1 MIFFVIILIMAVLA
15 ACSGSESSP
24 TPVPTPLPSAT
35 PSQAPTF
42 SPVPATSVIEQAV
55 LGEKPT
61 LSTKAGICSGAENI
75 VLSNGHILTMDDNDS
90 IASSVRIE
98 NDRFVAVGE
107 FATGDVEVI
116 AGDCV
121 IDLGGRTVTPGL
133 IDSHIHLEQPSQAPG
148 HFLSGIETASSIPE
162 PLTKLADLAATLP
175 SGEFITAVGGLGPPQ
190 FTEGRFPTLGEL
202 DTVSPNHPVYLQAGF
217 RDPSVTNTLGK
228 EHFDAAGVSVS
239 ESGAIGQAG
248 PALTALIQNQTDA
261 EARTA
266 ALEYM
271 EYASSVGLTTAVDQG
286 CCFWFGVNLPADQV
300 HGYQTYYDLWEQGKL
315 SLRLRFGG
323 GGTPGPNG
331 LPKAVAIR
339 DAAMD
344 SIGEEDDMLRIV
356 GVGEFTVGGFGQ
368 TSGVSFV
375 EAFGQI
381 AERGLTLSQHSISAE
396 EHQAH
401 IPAFEAVNAN
411 IPIADLRWSSDRG
424 FRLTR
429 EHLSRLKDIG
439 SGIIVSNTA
448 YLPITPFSGAAPY
461 RDILDIGVRAG
472 ASLDSSNISTL
483 NPWLNIYF
491 MVAGK
496 YVTGE
501 MVNDGQQ
508 IDRLEALRL
517 YTMGSA
523 WFSSE
528 EDELGFIEVGKL
540 ADLVVLNNDY
550 LSVSEEEIKGIS
562 SVLTIIGGNVV
573 YADEEF
579 LP

>member
-1 MIFFVIILIMAVLA
+1 
-15 ACSGSESSP
+15 
-24 TPVPTPLPSAT
+24 
-35 PSQAPTF
+35 
-42 SPVPATSVIEQAV
+42 
-55 LGEKPT
+55 
-61 LSTKAGICSGAENI
+61 
-75 VLSNGHILTMDDNDS
+75 
-90 IASSVRIE
+90 
-98 NDRFVAVGE
+98 
-107 FATGDVEVI
+107 
-116 AGDCV
+116 
-121 IDLGGRTVTPGL
+121 
-133 IDSHIHLEQPSQAPG
+133 
-148 HFLSGIETASSIPE
+148 
-162 PLTKLADLAATLP
+162 
-175 SGEFITAVGGLGPPQ
+175 
-190 FTEGRFPTLGEL
+190 
-202 DTVSPNHPVYLQAGF
+202 
-217 RDPSVTNTLGK
+217 
-228 EHFDAAGVSVS
+228 
-239 ESGAIGQAG
+239 
-248 PALTALIQNQTDA
+248 
-261 EARTA
+261 
-266 ALEYM
+266 M

-315 SLRLRFGG
+315 SLRPRFGG
-323 GGTPGPNG
+323 GGTPGPNS

-381 AERGLTLSQHSISAE
+381 AKRGLTLSQHSISAE

-401 IPAFEAVNAN
+401 ITAFEAVNAN

-424 FRLTR
+424 FSLTR

-508 IDRLEALRL
+508 INRLEALRL

-528 EDELGFIEVGKL
+528 EDELGSNEVGKL